1 MHVPDFDIST
11 NSSNRSQRIFQFTII
26 ILSIL
31 LGLLCLAGVIVTSIK
46 WNLSSDLI
54 NECQNDTQPIVLCY
68 IRLIINNNLLTQWD
82 RYIMISLLFTYATVF
97 FHIIVE
103 STRTNVSGLLG
114 QMIIQTIFIIVG
126 IGVCFPIL
134 FIPSYIY
141 FYKSENKLNKSPVP
155 IHILYTGLIYI
166 VLIIITPT
174 YLIYFLSS
182 NKLIISIMS
191 IILLIS
197 PLGFAL
203 ISLPVR
209 LFSESIQ
216 RCWIINSHRL
226 IVYCQ
231 IILFILSA
239 PLFFITFVSLIMHWS
254 NELIKKSYVN
264 EISNIINPITIIW
277 SIDYISLFIGLILY
291 LITNEYLLIDSI
303 YLTRSSKIKR
313 LIGCFVFAV
322 IFIISPCLAFP
333 LYIAWKEYQFVEL
346 I

>member
-114 QMIIQTIFIIVG
+114 QMIIQTIFIIAG

-303 YLTRSSKIKR
+303 YLNRSSKIKR
-313 LIGCFVFAV
+313 LIGWFIFAV

>member
-1 MHVPDFDIST
+1 MHLLDFDTSQ
-11 NSSNRSQRIFQFTII
+11 NSSNRSKRIFKYII
-26 ILSIL
+26 VILSIL
-31 LGLLCLAGVIVTSIK
+31 VGLLCLVGFIVTSIK
-46 WNLSSDLI
+46 WNLSSNLV
-54 NECQNDTQPIVLCY
+54 NECKNDTQPIVLCY
-68 IRLIINNNLLTQWD
+68 IRLIINNALLTQWD
-82 RYIMISLLFTYATVF
+82 RYIMISLLLTYASVF

-114 QMIIQTIFIIVG
+114 QMIIQTIFLIIG
-126 IGVCFPIL
+126 IGACFPIL
-134 FIPSYIY
+134 FIPSYVY
-141 FYKSENKLNKSPVP
+141 FYKSENNLNKSPVP

-166 VLIIITPT
+166 ILIIITPT
-174 YLIYFLSS
+174 YLVYFLSS
-182 NKLIISIMS
+182 NKLIVSIMS

-209 LFSESIQ
+209 LFSECIQ

-226 IVYCQ
+226 IVYSQ

-254 NELIKKSYVN
+254 NDLIKRSYVT
-264 EISNIINPITIIW
+264 EITNMVNPITVIW
-277 SIDYISLFIGLILY
+277 SIDYVSIFIGLILFI
-291 LITNEYLLIDSI
+291 ITNEYLSI
-303 YLTRSSKIKR
+303 GKTYRIQSSKIKR
-313 LIGCFVFAV
+313 LIACFIFVLV
-322 IFIISPCLAFP
+322 FIISPCLAFP